1 MSMKFNTT
9 LPSPTEL
16 KEEYPLSE
24 KLAELKKKRDQEIR
38 DIFTGIGK
46 YVFSSMSRMM
56 TGDFLFSE
64 KCHTGK
70 GQNLDDAVSRLLSM
84 SFYIAE

>member
-46 YVFSSMSRMM
+46 YVFSSIRES
-56 TGDFLFSE
+56 
-64 KCHTGK
+64 
-70 GQNLDDAVSRLLSM
+70 
-84 SFYIAE
+84 

>member
-24 KLAELKKKRDQEIR
+24 KLAELKDVYKRQVILYTKDINIR
-38 DIFTGIGK
+38 
-46 YVFSSMSRMM
+46 
-56 TGDFLFSE
+56 
-64 KCHTGK
+64 
-70 GQNLDDAVSRLLSM
+70 
-84 SFYIAE
+84 

>member
-38 DIFTGIGK
+38 ADVSALLFPK
-46 YVFSSMSRMM
+46 QSECKWSS
-56 TGDFLFSE
+56 GL
-64 KCHTGK
+64 
-70 GQNLDDAVSRLLSM
+70 
-84 SFYIAE
+84 

>member
-24 KLAELKKKRDQEIR
+24 KLAEFKEKNEIR
-38 DIFTGIGK
+38 RFEIFLRENRTNLQSLSDRVLQIMK
-46 YVFSSMSRMM
+46 IQCVSM
-56 TGDFLFSE
+56 
-64 KCHTGK
+64 
-70 GQNLDDAVSRLLSM
+70 
-84 SFYIAE
+84 

>member
-1 MSMKFNTT
+1 MSMKINTT

-38 DIFTGIGK
+38 DILQENRTNLQLLLDRVLQIMK
-46 YVFSSMSRMM
+46 IQCVSM
-56 TGDFLFSE
+56 
-64 KCHTGK
+64 
-70 GQNLDDAVSRLLSM
+70 
-84 SFYIAE
+84 

>member
-24 KLAELKKKRDQEIR
+24 KLAELKEKKRSGDSR
-38 DIFTGIGK
+38 YFYGKIGQICSH
-46 YVFSSMSRMM
+46 YRTVFCR
-56 TGDFLFSE
+56 
-64 KCHTGK
+64 
-70 GQNLDDAVSRLLSM
+70 
-84 SFYIAE
+84 

>member
-24 KLAELKKKRDQEIR
+24 KLAELKKKEIR
-38 DIFTGIGK
+38 RFEIFLRENRTNLQSLSDRVLQIMK
-46 YVFSSMSRMM
+46 IQCVSM
-56 TGDFLFSE
+56 
-64 KCHTGK
+64 
-70 GQNLDDAVSRLLSM
+70 
-84 SFYIAE
+84 